1 MRVSADYFADDD
13 PYQAVDHPV
22 LRNLPNLTDPNAL
35 EAFEALSVL
44 QRSEE
49 PLPQGA
55 LDAEHFK
62 AVHHHL
68 FQDVY
73 DWAGQPRTIRIFKDG
88 SPFCYPESFDQELR
102 RIFSWVSI
110 HDYLTGLSPQ
120 AFAKDAAWFLSE
132 LNAVH
137 LFREGNGR
145 AQSAFLAMLAAEA
158 GHPLDFDRL
167 DPEAWMAAMIVSFYN
182 GTGPLAEQIE
192 SLIV

>member
-1 MRVSADYFADDD
+1 MSADYFADDD
-13 PYQAVDHPV
+13 PYQSADHPI
-22 LRNLPNLTDPNAL
+22 LRNLPGFTDPETL

-49 PLPQGA
+49 PFPQGK

-73 DWAGQPRTIRIFKDG
+73 DWAGRPRTIRIFKDG

-102 RIFSWVSI
+102 RIFNWLS
-110 HDYLTGLSPQ
+110 DGNYLAGLSRQ
-120 AFAKDAAWFLSE
+120 AFARDAAWFLSE

-145 AQSAFLAMLAAEA
+145 TQSAFLAMLAAEA
-158 GHPLDFDRL
+158 GHPLGFDRL
-167 DPEAWMAAMIVSFYN
+167 DPDAWMAAMIISFYN
-182 GTGPLAEQIE
+182 GTERLAEQIE
-192 SLIV
+192 GLIE

>member
-1 MRVSADYFADDD
+1 MSADYFADDD
-13 PYQAVDHPV
+13 PYQAAEHPV
-22 LRNLPNLTDPNAL
+22 LRNLPNIADPSAL

-49 PLPQGA
+49 PFPQGS

-62 AVHHHL
+62 AVHRHL

-102 RIFSWVSI
+102 RIFSWLSKR
-110 HDYLTGLSPQ
+110 DYLTGLSLQ
-120 AFAKDAAWFLSE
+120 AFANDAAWFLSE

-182 GTGPLAEQIE
+182 GTDPLAEQIA